1 MNWQPISAETTRS
14 PAKRC
19 LAAEFGE
26 TMQTDVLQ
34 KFLDEGL
41 LDLGEDRERFGYVK
55 SAAEDLAKKL
65 LENRHDLVTA
75 SSIVMGGEISENEPI
90 MKLCREAIATH
101 WQTYGSRFPSKAI
114 QLFRATLL
122 QAIALITQQDSDT
135 SNTAIIYY
143 TTSGLLPYIATKS
156 EDEIFREFLTRL
168 AQRVEDEAARIWSLP
183 RNADSPKIQY
193 GDGIPA
199 IAPIDAK
206 TLKDALKN
214 AIGPAGGNGANPQ
227 WPSSNANEWLEHYG
241 GGSASAI
248 FAAITSAIKDVVP
261 KIVAQSR
268 SDTLAAVNAMND
280 QLIGVAADNLR
291 ADILYWKGALFS
303 PSKKVSYRQ
312 LSHDGMTYWAAQDL
326 HLRVPRFHP
335 LSVEFFLR
343 ETVRSAIGDQE
354 AKKKLT
360 LEQFFAGAAA
370 DVEFAPNEGHISQRL
385 TVLQAAHAAIAKKL
399 DGHEASVHT
408 GIPPQTAIQRD
419 ELAVLLF
426 RDFQVRRLVGGN

>member
-1 MNWQPISAETTRS
+1 
-14 PAKRC
+14 
-19 LAAEFGE
+19 
-26 TMQTDVLQ
+26 MQTDILQ

-65 LENRHDLVTA
+65 VENRDDLATA
-75 SSIVMGGEISENEPI
+75 SSIVVGGDISENEPI
-90 MKLCREAIATH
+90 IKLCKEAITSH

-122 QAIALITQQDSDT
+122 QAIALITEQDSDV

-143 TTSGLLPYIATKS
+143 TTTGLLPHIATKR
-156 EDEIFREFLTRL
+156 EDEIFREFLTGL
-168 AQRVEDEAARIWSLP
+168 GQKVEDKAATIWALP
-183 RNADSPKIQY
+183 RRADSPKIQY
-193 GDGIPA
+193 GDGMPA
-199 IAPIDAK
+199 VGAIDAK
-206 TLKDALKN
+206 ALKEALKN

-241 GGSASAI
+241 GGSANAI
-248 FAAITSAIKDVVP
+248 SAAITSAIKDVLP

-268 SDTLAAVNAMND
+268 SDTLAAVNATNE
-280 QLIGVAADNLR
+280 QLIGTAADNHR
-291 ADILYWKGALFS
+291 ADILYWKETLFS
-303 PSKKVSYRQ
+303 PSKKVSYRH
-312 LSHDGMTYWAAQDL
+312 LSHDGVIYWAAQDL

-343 ETVRSAIGDQE
+343 ETVRSAIGDKE

-370 DVEFAPNEGHISQRL
+370 DVESVPNEVQTTQRL
-385 TVLQAAHAAIAKKL
+385 TPLQAAHAAIAKKV
-399 DGHEASVHT
+399 DGHEASVRT

-426 RDFQVRRLVGGN
+426 RDFQVRRLAGGN